1 MNLANLLYRAYHYFL
16 HGEEFPVDLQMRLTN
31 ANIDPADL
39 EERFT
44 DGTFP
49 EGAELIDPED
59 DPEDTDYCRCG
70 SIQSL
75 LDLLQKQ
82 NRILT
87 RFFDE
92 RSQE

>member
-1 MNLANLLYRAYHYFL
+1 MNLANLLYAAYHYFL
-16 HGEEFPVDLQMRLTN
+16 RGEGFPVDLQMQLTN
-31 ANIDPADL
+31 ANIDPAEL

-75 LDLLQKQ
+75 LDTLRQT

-87 RFFDE
+87 KFFNE
-92 RSQE
+92 RS